1 MIKAKIR
8 LFNPKVSQ
16 KIAFTIL
23 LLSTLVTIIPV
34 VIIIIIVI
42 KNGLSA
48 INWEFLTSMPKNGMR
63 AGGIFPAIVGTFY
76 LTVGATI
83 FSLPLG
89 VLAAIY
95 LSEYAKEN
103 KFTRILNLGIVNLA
117 GVPSIVYGLFGLSLF
132 VIYMK
137 LGVSILSGCL
147 TLAIMELPSIITA
160 TKTALNSVPKQFR
173 EVSLSL
179 GATKWQTIRYAVL
192 PYALPGIITG
202 TVLSNARK
210 TGETAPILFTV
221 AAFYLPRLPSSV
233 FDQTMALPYHLY
245 VISTQ
250 IPGIG
255 KNITYGTALVLIIFT
270 LSLNLV
276 GIIIRT
282 RLRRQKKW

>member
-1 MIKAKIR
+1 
-8 LFNPKVSQ
+8 
-16 KIAFTIL
+16 
-23 LLSTLVTIIPV
+23 
-34 VIIIIIVI
+34 
-42 KNGLSA
+42 
-48 INWEFLTSMPKNGMR
+48 
-63 AGGIFPAIVGTFY
+63 
-76 LTVGATI
+76 
-83 FSLPLG
+83 
-89 VLAAIY
+89 
-95 LSEYAKEN
+95 
-103 KFTRILNLGIVNLA
+103 
-117 GVPSIVYGLFGLSLF
+117 
-132 VIYMK
+132 
-137 LGVSILSGCL
+137 
-147 TLAIMELPSIITA
+147 MELPSIITA